1 MLLKDEV
8 LVVPTNEVNKIIELN
23 QGFTPYTNKD
33 IYSLWKDERLYVP
46 KEEAEN
52 SIVVD
57 QLMPFVVAK
66 NEFNECFILT
76 KKDKFYEDYNITK
89 SNKNKR
95 SLGISKHICK
105 SEYAYQDQLFLAA
118 TDIIIQDI
126 GVKNIIKA
134 IRPKG
139 FVKDFL
145 ERKNNHLGYV
155 LVIDCYKKDISE
167 IDEEY
172 YKSSWMSKNELID
185 KYGQF
190 DQWSKFIIDD
200 MVDNDL

>member
-8 LVVPTNEVNKIIELN
+8 LVVPTNEVNKVIELN

-89 SNKNKR
+89 NNKNKR

>member
-8 LVVPTNEVNKIIELN
+8 LVVPTNEINKVIELN

-76 KKDKFYEDYNITK
+76 KKDKFYKDYNITK

-126 GVKNIIKA
+126 GVKNIIKT

>member
-8 LVVPTNEVNKIIELN
+8 LVVPTNEVNKVIELN

-89 SNKNKR
+89 NNKNKR

-167 IDEEY
+167 IDKEY

>member
-8 LVVPTNEVNKIIELN
+8 LVVPTNEVNKVIELN

-89 SNKNKR
+89 NNKNKR

-126 GVKNIIKA
+126 GVKNIIKS

>member
-8 LVVPTNEVNKIIELN
+8 LVVPTNEVNKVIELN

-33 IYSLWKDERLYVP
+33 IYSLWKDKRFYVP

-126 GVKNIIKA
+126 GVKNIIKS

>member
-8 LVVPTNEVNKIIELN
+8 LVVPTNEVNKVIELN

-89 SNKNKR
+89 NNKNKR
-95 SLGISKHICK
+95 SLGISKHIYK

>member
-8 LVVPTNEVNKIIELN
+8 LVVPTNEVNKVIELN

-89 SNKNKR
+89 NNKNKR
-95 SLGISKHICK
+95 SLGISKNICK

>member
-8 LVVPTNEVNKIIELN
+8 LVVPTNEVNKVIELN
-23 QGFTPYTNKD
+23 QGFTPYTHKD
-33 IYSLWKDERLYVP
+33 IYSLWKDKRFYIP

-126 GVKNIIKA
+126 GVKNIIKS

>member
-8 LVVPTNEVNKIIELN
+8 LVVPTNEVNKVIELN

-33 IYSLWKDERLYVP
+33 IYSLWKDKRLYVP

-126 GVKNIIKA
+126 GVKNIIKS

>member
-8 LVVPTNEVNKIIELN
+8 LVVPTNEVNKVIELN

-105 SEYAYQDQLFLAA
+105 SKYAYQDQLFLAA

-155 LVIDCYKKDISE
+155 LVIDCYKKDVSE

>member
-1 MLLKDEV
+1 ML
-8 LVVPTNEVNKIIELN
+8 I
-23 QGFTPYTNKD
+23 
-33 IYSLWKDERLYVP
+33 
-46 KEEAEN
+46 
-52 SIVVD
+52 
-57 QLMPFVVAK
+57 
-66 NEFNECFILT
+66 
-76 KKDKFYEDYNITK
+76 
-89 SNKNKR
+89 
-95 SLGISKHICK
+95 
-105 SEYAYQDQLFLAA
+105 
-118 TDIIIQDI
+118 IIIQDI
-126 GVKNIIKA
+126 GVKNIIKS

>member
-8 LVVPTNEVNKIIELN
+8 LVVPTNEVNKVIELN

-155 LVIDCYKKDISE
+155 LVIDCYKKDVSE

>member
-8 LVVPTNEVNKIIELN
+8 LVVPTNEVNKVIELN

-33 IYSLWKDERLYVP
+33 IYSLWKNERLYVP

-167 IDEEY
+167 IDKEY

>member
-1 MLLKDEV
+1 
-8 LVVPTNEVNKIIELN
+8 
-23 QGFTPYTNKD
+23 
-33 IYSLWKDERLYVP
+33 
-46 KEEAEN
+46 
-52 SIVVD
+52 
-57 QLMPFVVAK
+57 MPFVVAK

-126 GVKNIIKA
+126 GVKNIIKS

>member
-8 LVVPTNEVNKIIELN
+8 LVVPTNEINKVIELN

-33 IYSLWKDERLYVP
+33 IYSLWKDKRLYVP

-155 LVIDCYKKDISE
+155 LVIDCYKKDVSE

>member
-1 MLLKDEV
+1 MLLKDEI
-8 LVVPTNEVNKIIELN
+8 LVVPTNEVNKVIELN

-89 SNKNKR
+89 NNKNKR

>member
-1 MLLKDEV
+1 MLLKDEI
-8 LVVPTNEVNKIIELN
+8 LVVPTNEINKVIELN

-89 SNKNKR
+89 NNKNKR

>member
-8 LVVPTNEVNKIIELN
+8 LVVPTNEINKVIELN

-33 IYSLWKDERLYVP
+33 IYSLWKDKRLYVP

-126 GVKNIIKA
+126 GVKNIIKT

-155 LVIDCYKKDISE
+155 LVIDCYKKDVSE

>member
-8 LVVPTNEVNKIIELN
+8 LVVPTNEVNKVIELN

-89 SNKNKR
+89 DNKNKR

>member
-8 LVVPTNEVNKIIELN
+8 LVVPTNEVNKVIELN

-33 IYSLWKDERLYVP
+33 IYSLWKNERLYVP

-155 LVIDCYKKDISE
+155 LVIDCYKKDVSE

>member
-8 LVVPTNEVNKIIELN
+8 LVVPTNEVNKVIELN

-33 IYSLWKDERLYVP
+33 IYSLWKDERFYVP

>member
-1 MLLKDEV
+1 MLLKDEI
-8 LVVPTNEVNKIIELN
+8 LVVPTNEVNKVIELN

>member
-8 LVVPTNEVNKIIELN
+8 LVVPTNEVNKVIELN

>member
-8 LVVPTNEVNKIIELN
+8 LVVPTNEVNKVIELY

-33 IYSLWKDERLYVP
+33 IYSLWKNERLYVP

>member
-8 LVVPTNEVNKIIELN
+8 LVVPTNEVNKVIELN

-33 IYSLWKDERLYVP
+33 IYSLWKNERLYVP

-66 NEFNECFILT
+66 NEFNECFVLT

-155 LVIDCYKKDISE
+155 LVIDCYKKDVSE

>member
-8 LVVPTNEVNKIIELN
+8 LVVPTNEINKVIELN

-33 IYSLWKDERLYVP
+33 IYSLWKDKRLYVP

-126 GVKNIIKA
+126 GVKNIIKT

>member
-1 MLLKDEV
+1 MLLKDAV
-8 LVVPTNEVNKIIELN
+8 LVVPTYEVNKVIELN
-23 QGFTPYTNKD
+23 QGFTPYTDKD
-33 IYSLWKDERLYVP
+33 IYSLWKDKRFYVP

-126 GVKNIIKA
+126 GVKNIIKS

-190 DQWSKFIIDD
+190 DKWSKFIIDD

>member
-8 LVVPTNEVNKIIELN
+8 LVVPTNEVNKVIELN

-46 KEEAEN
+46 KEEAEK

-89 SNKNKR
+89 NNKNKR